1 MLNRDIIAKDRVFLY
16 TSCLTTHWLLLG
28 LQGYVSTDATCPLL
42 GDKKSLSLMDSK
54 DKDNHLSTCCDTI
67 VFFSFLQVKC
77 PSPPP
82 PAPCVVGGVMGNG
95 DLVMLCW
102 QRAIY
107 LYLYVYYCRM
117 GVISEIL
124 DPLQCRND
132 NQEVTFQIIP
142 AKEGTRGPLE
152 YSHQATSTS
161 FGLVSSVVIW
171 QSGIWARPC
180 TSFAVLYD
188 PSHSKMSQLISI
200 WMKNSITYKLGR

>member
-1 MLNRDIIAKDRVFLY
+1 MFQQMPHAHCLGIKSLYLWWIPKIKIITCPPVVIQLFSLVFYRLNVPFPPLWGGRCNGQWGLSDALLAKGHLPVLIR
-16 TSCLTTHWLLLG
+16 LLL
-28 LQGYVSTDATCPLL
+28 Q
-42 GDKKSLSLMDSK
+42 
-54 DKDNHLSTCCDTI
+54 
-67 VFFSFLQVKC
+67 
-77 PSPPP
+77 
-82 PAPCVVGGVMGNG
+82 
-95 DLVMLCW
+95 
-102 QRAIY
+102 
-107 LYLYVYYCRM
+107 M

-132 NQEVTFQIIP
+132 NQEVTLQITP

-200 WMKNSITYKLGR
+200 WMKNSITYKFGR